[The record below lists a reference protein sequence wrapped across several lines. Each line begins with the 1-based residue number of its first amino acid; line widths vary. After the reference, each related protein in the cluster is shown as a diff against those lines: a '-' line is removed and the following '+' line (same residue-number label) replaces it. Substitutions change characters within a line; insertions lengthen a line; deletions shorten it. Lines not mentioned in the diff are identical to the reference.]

1 MSVAEIADEL
11 LDRCRKSQHERR
23 RKVMDTILSNQA
35 PSHPSI
41 DLVAEETAAGES
53 CPECW
58 EVLPE
63 QQKEWWRSCATRAVG
78 HWMSYTRDAD
88 VWGPWGGARW

>member
-1 MSVAEIADEL
+1 MSVVQIADEL
-11 LDRCRKSQHERR
+11 LDRCWESQPERR
-23 RKVMDTILSNQA
+23 RKVMGTILSKQA

-41 DLVAEETAAGES
+41 DLVAEGMWRIASGEN

-58 EVLPE
+58 EMLPE

-78 HWMSYTRDAD
+78 NWMSCARDAD
-88 VWGPWGGARW
+88 V